1 MAANVVG
8 TIIFFLIVFATIVS
22 VIGIHNFTEAFKK
35 ESAVT
40 TYHMADTA
48 TSLVNGDHLDAYLN
62 GHEMTEY
69 EHTKA
74 LLNDY
79 CRKMSVSLI
88 YVIMVDT
95 SDYGRFISV
104 FNAVDNSVDES
115 EYTPWELG
123 HRRDTTND
131 EYRRKYQ
138 LLYEKEA
145 LFETVY
151 RTNPSDGSH
160 PHITTMV
167 PVKNSA
173 DDVTAILCM
182 QRPISEFNDAR
193 RPYLI
198 NVTITALWLS
208 VFAGLLITLVAR
220 KHFVAPIRKVSMEA
234 VRFAAENTKGEELG
248 NISHFQEIAD
258 LARSIDVMESD
269 MVTYMENLTAVTAE
283 KERIGAELSFARTI
297 QRDSLP
303 NTFPAFPDR
312 NDIDIFASMT
322 PAKEVGGDFYNFFL
336 IDDDHLAIVIGDV
349 SGKGVPAALFM
360 METNI
365 VISGRVGMGGSPA
378 QILTFVSNNICEYNK
393 ADMFVTLWLGILE
406 ISSGKIIA
414 ANAGHEDAVILHKN
428 GTAELMKTKHGIAA
442 GAWEDVVYR
451 DFELQLEK
459 GDKLFLYTDGVPEA
473 TDRDDR
479 MFTISRM
486 LEVLGGNGTV
496 QAEAS
501 GMQSEGKSGTP
512 REILERMQKSLDAFV
527 GDAPQFDDVTMLC
540 LELK

>member
-104 FNAVDNSVDES
+104 FNAVNNSVDES

-336 IDDDHLAIVIGDV
+336 VDNDHLAMVIGDV

-360 METNI
+360 MVSNI
-365 VISGRVGMGGSPA
+365 LASVRTQTGGNPA
-378 QILTFVSNNICEYNK
+378 QILEFVNDKICESNK
-393 ADMFVTLWLGILE
+393 LDMFVTIWLGILE
-406 ISSGKIIA
+406 LSTGKLIA
-414 ANAGHEDAVILHKN
+414 SNAGHEYPAIMHA
-428 GTAELMKTKHGIAA
+428 GGSFELFKDKHGI
-442 GAWEDVVYR
+442 VVGGMEGVRYT
-451 DFELQLEK
+451 DYEIQLSP
-459 GDKLFLYTDGVPEA
+459 GDKIFVYTDGVPEA
-473 TDRDDR
+473 TDGDNNMFGVDR
-479 MFTISRM
+479 MLSALN
-486 LEVLGGNGTV
+486 LELDASPEKVLGNV
-496 QAEAS
+496 RSAV
-501 GMQSEGKSGTP
+501 
-512 REILERMQKSLDAFV
+512 DAFV
-527 GDAPQFDDVTMLC
+527 KDAQQFDDLTMLC
-540 LELK
+540 MQYKG